1 MLKKLSYINL
11 ILGLV
16 FFAVL
21 KIQNNML
28 ESIFIIFPVMFN
40 LIAIV
45 LLNHQTFALKLWHRV
60 IGILGLLYGSFS
72 IIVSLILFITSC
84 LNTPF
89 LIGMGLLQLIFGIT
103 AIIQFIKAWQTDK
116 KESLSVKP

>member
-11 ILGLV
+11 VLGLV

-28 ESIFIIFPVMFN
+28 ESIFIIFPIMFN

-45 LLNHQTFALKLWHRV
+45 LLNHQTFVLKLWHKV
-60 IGILGLLYGSFS
+60 MGILGLLYGVFS
-72 IIVSLILFITSC
+72 ILVFLILFITSC

-89 LIGMGLLQLIFGIT
+89 LIGMGLLQLIFGI
-103 AIIQFIKAWQTDK
+103 IVVLQFIKAWQADK
-116 KESLSVKP
+116 KEQPSVKS